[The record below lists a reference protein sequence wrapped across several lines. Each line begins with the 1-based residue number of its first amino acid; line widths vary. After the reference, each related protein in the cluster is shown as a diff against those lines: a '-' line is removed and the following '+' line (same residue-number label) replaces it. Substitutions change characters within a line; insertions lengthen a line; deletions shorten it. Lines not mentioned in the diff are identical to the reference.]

1 MVQKVFY
8 LATIVMLIFI
18 LFLSSSVFSSD
29 LYEKKREEM
38 IKYDIEA
45 RGIKDKKVLSAMLKV
60 KRHLFVDPSLMEK
73 AYNDHPLPI
82 GEGQTISQP
91 YIVALMTEVLSL
103 KGDERVLE
111 IGTGSGYQAAILAEI
126 VKEVY
131 TIEVNKNIYEM
142 ASKRLKELGYKNIKT
157 KYGDGYQGWSE
168 YAPFDAIMVT
178 AAARHIPSP
187 LIEQLREG
195 GRLVIPLGSTIFHQ
209 NLTLIT
215 KEKGRIITK
224 EICGVRFVPMIGE
237 AQKKK

>member
-1 MVQKVFY
+1 MFRGLIITLIAAFISIMPSY
-8 LATIVMLIFI
+8 TI
-18 LFLSSSVFSSD
+18 SSD
-29 LYEKKREEM
+29 VYEKKRQEM
-38 IKYDIEA
+38 VRHDIEA

-60 KRHLFVDPSLMEK
+60 KRHLFVDPSLMDK

-91 YIVALMTEVLSL
+91 YIVALMTEALSL
-103 KGDERVLE
+103 KGNEKVLE

-142 ASKRLKELGYKNIKT
+142 ASRRLKELGYENIKV
-157 KYGDGYQGWSE
+157 KLGDGYQGWKE

-178 AAARHIPSP
+178 AAARHIPPP
-187 LIEQLREG
+187 LIEQLQEG
-195 GRLVIPLGSTIFHQ
+195 GRLVIPVGNTLFYQ
-209 NLTLIT
+209 NLTLVR
-215 KEKGRIITK
+215 KEKGKIITK
-224 EICGVRFVPMIGE
+224 DICGVRFVPMIGD